1 MSDSAVGA
9 LPTQTHISSVAD
21 RAARGQAL
29 REKVRRRDHGEW
41 TAHKHRRDPVEILI
55 EQGESRLPHLL
66 PLRYSR
72 MATSPFAFLRGSA
85 AVMAEDLAETPA
97 SGLTVQAAGDC
108 HCLNFGG
115 FATPERHL
123 VFDINDF
130 DETAVAPW
138 EWDLKRLAASF
149 VVATLDIMDKDARVG
164 LAQTVARRYRETM
177 ATIAEM
183 PVLDAWYRGLVVE
196 GVDKAADIGVGAAA
210 VRKAI
215 GFLTHAPVIPLKHG
229 SGPKPRIEDA
239 PPLVYHP
246 SDNEA
251 EVFYAAVMATLPD
264 YLSSLTPERQ
274 TLVQRYR
281 FADAAYKV
289 VGVGSVGTL
298 CGVMLMMSGNGE
310 ALYLQFK
317 EATRSVL
324 EANAGAS
331 PYQHHGERVVRGQRL
346 LQAASDVLL
355 GFATGPAGRH
365 IYIRQLRDAKI
376 KPQLETMSPKHFQ
389 RYAETCGEVLA
400 RAHAR
405 SADAVVLAGYLGK
418 NTTFDE
424 AIGAFANAYAKQ
436 TQTDHAALLQ
446 AIKDGRLPTE
456 RKDS

>member
-1 MSDSAVGA
+1 MARRYAKKYAGA
-9 LPTQTHISSVAD
+9 ITLNGPH
-21 RAARGQAL
+21 
-29 REKVRRRDHGEW
+29 
-41 TAHKHRRDPVEILI
+41 HKHRRDPVEILI
-55 EQGESRLPHLL
+55 EQGGSRLPNLL

-72 MATSPFAFLRGSA
+72 MSTSPFAFLRGSA

-97 SGLTVQAAGDC
+97 TGLTVQAAGDC

-149 VVATLDIMDKDARVG
+149 VVATLDIMEKDARIG

-196 GVDKAADIGVGAAA
+196 SVDKAADIGVGAAA

-215 GFLTHAPVIPLKHG
+215 GFLTHAPVVPLRHG
-229 SGPKPRIEDA
+229 SGPDPRIEDA

-251 EVFYAAVMATLPD
+251 EVFYSAVMATLPD

-331 PYQHHGERVVRGQRL
+331 PYPHHGERVVRGQRL

-405 SADAVVLAGYLGK
+405 SADAVVLGSYLGK

-424 AIGAFANAYAKQ
+424 AIGAFAHAYAKQ
-436 TQTDHAALLQ
+436 TQADHAALLE
-446 AIKDGRLPTE
+446 AIKDGRLPTA
-456 RKDS
+456 DQAS